1 MKREQD
7 TVPVDTFPVVIS
19 CSLDE
24 QGLREQRARY
34 ARLASSVTT
43 VDREEGSIRF
53 SFGKDLDLETLEK
66 MVEVERDCCPF
77 FRFAIDGEARVLT
90 VSVEEWELLPALD
103 AIASELGGSAPL
115 A

>member
-1 MKREQD
+1 MKREQ
-7 TVPVDTFPVVIS
+7 DTFPVVIS

-53 SFGKDLDLETLEK
+53 SFGKDLDLQTLEK
-66 MVEVERDCCPF
+66 MVDVERDCCPF
-77 FRFAIDGEARVLT
+77 FRFGVDGEERALT
-90 VSVEEWELLPALD
+90 VSVDRRELLPALE
-103 AIASELGGSAPL
+103 AIASELGSAPR
-115 A
+115 AQPNAGR